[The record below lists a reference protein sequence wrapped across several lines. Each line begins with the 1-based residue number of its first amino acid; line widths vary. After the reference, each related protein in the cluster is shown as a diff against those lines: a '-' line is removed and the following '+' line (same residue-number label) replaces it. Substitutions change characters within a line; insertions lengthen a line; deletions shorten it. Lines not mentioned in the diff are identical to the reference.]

1 MINLEQLLRQGEER
15 LSLAGIE
22 DWKTDA
28 WYLMEYTFHMDRVS
42 FWVNRLEEA
51 PEGKQEKYL
60 VLLEKRASHVP
71 LQHITGEQE
80 FMGLPF
86 FVSRD
91 VLIPRQDTEILVEEV
106 MKYAD
111 RKAILDLCTGSGCII
126 LSLSRLCRLER
137 ACGADLSL
145 EALAI
150 AEKNRHR
157 LGAQASFIQ
166 SDLFEQVKGS
176 FDIIVSN
183 PPYIKSRE
191 IDTLMP
197 EVRLFEP
204 RLALDGSEDGLFFY
218 RKIIKEAGDYLNSR
232 GLLFFEIGADQ
243 GKAVAGLLEEA
254 GYCQIE
260 IIRDLAG
267 LDRVVK
273 GEKADV

>member
-15 LSLAGIE
+15 LFLAGIE

-28 WYLMEYTFHMDRVS
+28 WYLMEYTFHMNRVS

-51 PEGKQEKYL
+51 PEEKEKEYL
-60 VLLEKRASHVP
+60 SLVEKRASHIP
-71 LQHITGEQE
+71 LQHMTGEQE
-80 FMGLPF
+80 FMGLTF
-86 FVSRD
+86 FVSQD

-111 RKAILDLCTGSGCII
+111 GKKVLDLCTGSGCII
-126 LSLSRLCRLER
+126 LSLSKLCQLEK
-137 ACGADLSL
+137 ACGADVSPAAL
-145 EALAI
+145 EV
-150 AEKNRHR
+150 AEKNKQR
-157 LGAQASFIQ
+157 LGAQAGFIQ
-166 SDLFEQVKGS
+166 SDLFEQVRES

-204 RLALDGSEDGLFFY
+204 RLALDGDEDGLFFY
-218 RKIIKEAGDYLNSR
+218 RKIIREAGDYLNTR
-232 GLLFFEIGADQ
+232 GMLFFEIGADQ
-243 GKAVAGLLEEA
+243 GRAVAGLLKKA
-254 GYCQIE
+254 GYCQVE
-260 IIRDLAG
+260 IIQDLAG